1 MKTVNQKGCHSQLIA
16 KRNGA
21 APREHSRRKQL
32 GTPSPFR
39 EFSVGISTHE
49 KLVQSFDLERVMAAA
64 PALHRLHA
72 VFLKLRMCSCRSY
85 TRTTRSLTRCMP
97 LLLVQRS
104 SFMTRPCLHDATWW
118 INGQGSSC
126 FQPKSSI
133 AMGGLRCC
141 IKPMAA
147 RTGRGRGRCRSPA
160 ARTVLM
166 QRSCTAVLLS
176 TRCDFA
182 LGVVSSRQRSIRS
195 NLEYV
200 ILAGSS
206 VSP

>member
-1 MKTVNQKGCHSQLIA
+1 MKTGNQKGCHSKLIA

-49 KLVQSFDLERVMAAA
+49 KLVQSFDLERAMAAA

-206 VSP
+206 ISP